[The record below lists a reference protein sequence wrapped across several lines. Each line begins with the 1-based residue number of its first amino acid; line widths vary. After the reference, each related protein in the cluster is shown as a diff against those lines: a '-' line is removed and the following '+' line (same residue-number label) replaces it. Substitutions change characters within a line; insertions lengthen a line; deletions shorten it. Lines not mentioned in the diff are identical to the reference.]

1 MRSQRKINT
10 FHVFYRISDSGNK
23 NKTKLEC
30 ATKINCLKN
39 ALEAFKMAKITVYI
53 DNVIESTDKAIHEL
67 CDGLENVGIKYLDCK
82 NNSKS
87 FRVAYGDA
95 LKLENDD
102 FVYFLEDDYL
112 HLNNSLD
119 VLKEAAEFNYSD
131 YITLY
136 DHPDKY
142 DYGCC
147 DINPYCR
154 NYGGEKTVVF
164 RTKTHHWKFTNSTT
178 MTFGAFA
185 DVLKQ
190 DKDVFWKY
198 TENNIPQDFN
208 LFNEL
213 LQNNRLLSSPI
224 PSLSTHCEIKY
235 LAPFTNWKKCIENE
249 K

>member
-1 MRSQRKINT
+1 MRKQRIIND
-10 FHVFYRISDSGNK
+10 FYVFYRISDNGNI
-23 NKTKLEC
+23 NKEKLEN
-30 ATKINCLKN
+30 ATKINCLEN
-39 ALEAFKMAKITVYI
+39 ALNVFKNSKFIIFI
-53 DNVIESTDKAIHEL
+53 DNVTEATDKAIHKL
-67 CDGLENVGIKYLDCK
+67 CDHLDNVSIKYINCK

-87 FRVAYGDA
+87 FREVYSSI
-95 LKLENDD
+95 LQLNDD
-102 FVYFLEDDYL
+102 DFIYLLEDDYL

-119 VLKEAAEFNYSD
+119 VLKEAAELNYSD

-147 DINPYCR
+147 DINPYCKD
-154 NYGGEKTVVF
+154 YGGEKTVVF

-190 DKDVFWKY
+190 DKNVFWKY
-198 TENNIPQDFN
+198 TENNIPQDFK

-235 LAPFTNWKKCIENE
+235 LAPFTNWKNV
-249 K
+249 